1 MALTIISFCRLV
13 GFFLHHYLAQTS
25 FEPNAYCV
33 SIFFSVPFLISVN
46 NTFLLYL
53 THIPWIFVRK
63 IGDVM
68 ITGDESMVI
77 RVTEEEQCAK
87 TIFIPFNC
95 TCNS

>member
-1 MALTIISFCRLV
+1 MLIVFQ
-13 GFFLHHYLAQTS
+13 FFL
-25 FEPNAYCV
+25 
-33 SIFFSVPFLISVN
+33 SVPFLISVN

-53 THIPWIFVRK
+53 THILGYLSAKF
-63 IGDVM
+63 GDVM